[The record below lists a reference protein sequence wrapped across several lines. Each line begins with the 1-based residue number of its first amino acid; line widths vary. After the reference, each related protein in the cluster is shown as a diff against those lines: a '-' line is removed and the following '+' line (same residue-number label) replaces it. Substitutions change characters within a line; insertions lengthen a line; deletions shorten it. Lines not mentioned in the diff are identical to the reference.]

1 MFGID
6 DAVAA
11 GLKVVGQ
18 VIDRAWPDPTEAAKQ
33 KLDAEKSLRDAL
45 QGWDDQQAKIN
56 QAEAGS
62 ASMFVAGWRPF
73 IGWVCGG
80 ALAYTYILA
89 PGAVF
94 VAQAFGVVPPKLPVL
109 DGNLYELLIAMLG
122 MAGLRTYEKQ
132 IGATSGHA

>member
-18 VIDRAWPDPTEAAKQ
+18 VIDRAWPDPTQAAEQ
-33 KLDAEKSLRDAL
+33 KLAAEKALRDAL

-62 ASMFVAGWRPF
+62 ASLFVAGWRPF
-73 IGWVCGG
+73 VGWCCGA

-89 PGAVF
+89 PMAVF
-94 VAQAFGVVPPKLPVL
+94 VAQFAGVVPPKLPVL

-122 MAGLRTYEKQ
+122 MAGLRSYERT
-132 IGATSGHA
+132 IGVANKG

>member
-6 DAVAA
+6 DAIAA

-18 VIDRAWPDPTEAAKQ
+18 VIDRAWPDPTEAAKH
-33 KLDAEKSLRDAL
+33 KLEAESQLREAL
-45 QGWDDQQAKIN
+45 KGWDDQQSKIN

-62 ASMFVAGWRPF
+62 ASLFVAGWRPF
-73 IGWVCGG
+73 VGWVCGG
-80 ALAYTYILA
+80 ALAYTYIVA
-89 PGAVF
+89 PLFVFGAQF
-94 VAQAFGVVPPKLPVL
+94 AGIVPPKLPAL